1 MHFLQESNRESS
13 MSTRPQQARRQPSGF
28 RLAAACAVWTSS
40 LCLAFDWPQKT
51 IDFEL
56 TGTVRDADTKEPLE
70 GAYVIATY
78 KIVRSGLAA
87 TATPC
92 VKTKGMYTDKDGT
105 YHFPVE
111 KLDGRNPSSTNA
123 IKPGYFLHGYAR
135 PDSSAWK
142 NQSAAAYSGRDIYLK
157 KQDPS
162 KPDWRYHDGDVIC
175 HEAPTREA
183 AAAGIQFLKIALTE
197 EVRYGAP
204 AQGLEATKGLIEIF
218 ERRPS
223 EPATVK

>member
-1 MHFLQESNRESS
+1 MELVMTEAHTHIEK
-13 MSTRPQQARRQPSGF
+13 RPHGWW
-28 RLAAACAVWTSS
+28 LTAACALWTSS
-40 LCLAFDWPQKT
+40 YCLAFDWPQKQ

-56 TGTVRDADTKEPLE
+56 TGTIRDADTKEPLE

-92 VKTKGMYTDKDGT
+92 VKTKGMYTGKDGA

-111 KLDGRNPSSTNA
+111 KVDGRNPSSTNA
-123 IKPGYFLHGYAR
+123 IKPGYFLQNR
-135 PDSSAWK
+135 DLPDPNVWK
-142 NQSAAAYSGRDIYLK
+142 KQNAAAYSGRDIYLK
-157 KQDPS
+157 KQDS
-162 KPDWRYHDGDVIC
+162 AKPDWRFSDLDEIC

-183 AAAGIQFLKIALTE
+183 AAAGIEFLKLRLAE
-197 EVRYGAP
+197 QAKYGAP
-204 AQGLEATKGLIEIF
+204 SQAMEGTREVIQIL

-223 EPATVK
+223 EIRTGK